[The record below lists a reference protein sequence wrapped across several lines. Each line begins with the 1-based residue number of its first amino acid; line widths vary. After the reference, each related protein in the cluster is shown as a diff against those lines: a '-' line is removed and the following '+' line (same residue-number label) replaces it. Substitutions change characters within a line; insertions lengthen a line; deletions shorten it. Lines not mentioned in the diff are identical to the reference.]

1 MAERA
6 DLEYLWAMD
15 KDQEQKNPAETPAAA
30 YDTFDDFLQ
39 AAIKE
44 YYERGWRRPNFVAL
58 LIASGQTG
66 AMAKNAL
73 GSADGLKRLAVGTA
87 GVMVV
92 RLVLTRVLTGPLG
105 LLLTGVS
112 VASMIALFLK
122 NQKEIAQKTGR
133 FRELIDRT
141 RESFESAQSG
151 YRQNRMEARERNLMI
166 DGLLNRFLRECDE
179 I

>member
-1 MAERA
+1 
-6 DLEYLWAMD
+6 MD
-15 KDQEQKNPAETPAAA
+15 KDQETPGKDEIPAAA
-30 YDTFDDFLQ
+30 YDTFDSFLQ
-39 AAIKE
+39 AAVKE
-44 YYERGWRRPNFVAL
+44 YYERGWRRPNFLAL

-66 AMAKNAL
+66 AMAKNAI
-73 GSADGLKRLAVGTA
+73 GSADGLKRLAMGTA

-122 NQKEIAQKTGR
+122 NQKEIASKTGR
-133 FRELIDRT
+133 FRDLIERT
-141 RESFESAQSG
+141 RESFEMTQTG
-151 YRQNRMEARERNLMI
+151 YRQNRMDARERNLMV